1 MFTRYILLHAFKN
14 DIKVGVLVVGAG
26 PTGLGAATRLHQ
38 HGKTDWLLIDQA
50 PEPGGLACT
59 DVTPE
64 GFLFDMGGH
73 VIFSHYRYFDELID
87 AAMDSSSHGGDD
99 PWNTLERVSYV
110 WLKQRWV
117 AYPFQN
123 NIAALDDDDKIA
135 CLTGMAEAAAEAKS
149 ASTTNKPANFDEWIM
164 RTMGQGIA
172 DLFMRPYNFK
182 VWAYPTTAM
191 QCEWL
196 GERVAAPDVKRAITN
211 VIRNKEDAGWG
222 PNAVFRFPKKGG
234 TGAIWKGVAE
244 LLPKDRQRY
253 GAGYAVV
260 AIDAAAKKATLASG
274 DVVEYESLLTTMPLD
289 ATLAAAKAPEDLA
302 EGLLRSSSHIVG
314 IGIRGKCPHGSKCW
328 LYYPEDDC
336 PFYRTTVFSNYAK
349 ENCPNGDVELP
360 TLCLGSGEE
369 SVPTLSRKNNAA
381 RPGPYWSLMF
391 EVSESTLKPVDTT
404 PTTLGG
410 QEWPAIV
417 RETLAGALATGLIS
431 SGDEIV
437 SFYHRR
443 LEYGYPTPSLSRDA
457 AISKAL
463 PWLREHSIWSRGRFG
478 SWKYEVGNQDHSLML
493 GVEAADNILFGG
505 AELTLRNPNIV
516 NATKNEELRYE
527 RKEKNESE
535 ESWTGEERRT
545 TLGEVGLRVS
555 KVAGNN
561 NQIKALHAH
570 AA

>member
-1 MFTRYILLHAFKN
+1 
-14 DIKVGVLVVGAG
+14 
-26 PTGLGAATRLHQ
+26 
-38 HGKTDWLLIDQA
+38 
-50 PEPGGLACT
+50 
-59 DVTPE
+59 
-64 GFLFDMGGH
+64 MGGH
-73 VIFSHYRYFDELID
+73 VIFSHYRYFDELIN
-87 AAMDSSSHGGDD
+87 AALESSSQGDED

-110 WLKQRWV
+110 WLKKRWV

-149 ASTTNKPANFDEWIM
+149 ISAANKPANFDEWIM
-164 RTMGQGIA
+164 RTMGLGIA

-196 GERVAAPDVKRAITN
+196 GERVAAPDVKTAITN

-244 LLPKDRQRY
+244 LLPEVKQRY
-253 GAGYAVV
+253 GPEYAVV

-289 ATLAAAKAPEDLA
+289 MPLAAAEAPEDLS
-302 EGLLRSSSHIVG
+302 EGLLRSSSHIIG
-314 IGIRGKCPHGSKCW
+314 IGIRGKCPHGTKCW

-360 TLCLGSGEE
+360 TLCLGSGE
-369 SVPTLSRKNNAA
+369 SAPTSSNDNAV

-391 EVSESTLKPVDTT
+391 EVSESTLKPVKQTL
-404 PTTLGG
+404 TTLGG

-431 SGDEIV
+431 PGDEIV

-463 PWLREHSIWSRGRFG
+463 PWLRERSIWSRGRFG

-493 GVEAADNILFGG
+493 GVEAADNILFGTP
-505 AELTLRNPNIV
+505 ELTLRHPNIV
-516 NATKNEELRYE
+516 NAKKNEELRYE
-527 RKEKNESE
+527 KKNATNVAEGGNAPSLNR
-535 ESWTGEERRT
+535 GGDIDAKALNGYNKAT
-545 TLGEVGLRVS
+545 TL
-555 KVAGNN
+555 
-561 NQIKALHAH
+561 HART
-570 AA
+570 A

>member
-1 MFTRYILLHAFKN
+1 M
-14 DIKVGVLVVGAG
+14 
-26 PTGLGAATRLHQ
+26 
-38 HGKTDWLLIDQA
+38 
-50 PEPGGLACT
+50 
-59 DVTPE
+59 
-64 GFLFDMGGH
+64 
-73 VIFSHYRYFDELID
+73 ID
-87 AAMDSSSHGGDD
+87 AALESSSQGGDEH

-135 CLTGMAEAAAEAKS
+135 CLTGMAEAAADAKS
-149 ASTTNKPANFDEWIM
+149 ASTPNKPANFDEWIM

-196 GERVAAPDVKRAITN
+196 GERVAAPDVKKAITN
-211 VIRNKEDAGWG
+211 VIRNKEDAGRG

-234 TGAIWKGVAE
+234 TGAIWKGVAG

-253 GAGYAVV
+253 GAGCAVV

-289 ATLAAAKAPEDLA
+289 VTLAAAKAPEDLA

-314 IGIRGKCPHGSKCW
+314 IGIRGKCPHGTKCW

-336 PFYRTTVFSNYAK
+336 PFYRTTVFSNYAE

-360 TLCLGSGEE
+360 TLCLGSGEG
-369 SVPTLSRKNNAA
+369 VPTLSSKNNAA
-381 RPGPYWSLMF
+381 RPGPYWSLML
-391 EVSESTLKPVDTT
+391 EVSESTLKPVNQT
-404 PTTLGG
+404 PTVLGG
-410 QEWPAIV
+410 QEWPSIV

-431 SGDEIV
+431 LDDEIV

-463 PWLREHSIWSRGRFG
+463 PWLRERSIWSRGRFG
-478 SWKYEVGNQDHSLML
+478 SWKYEVGNQDHSLLL
-493 GVEAADNILFGG
+493 GVDKKKTNLSLHSWRSFPSAPEFIPTTDSIYRYQGPAGSFMKGNPSNRQNNVANSEKCAAYLCHVFC
-505 AELTLRNPNIV
+505 
-516 NATKNEELRYE
+516 
-527 RKEKNESE
+527 
-535 ESWTGEERRT
+535 
-545 TLGEVGLRVS
+545 VGHH
-555 KVAGNN
+555 G
-561 NQIKALHAH
+561 H
-570 AA
+570 